1 MKLLHCGNL
10 INKLIKHDDSALS
23 LEGMINPT
31 FQNQG
36 TAAVTID
43 GRILLPEETYS
54 VFAPIVLQNKI
65 PIVFEDDKTKTRKLW
80 LGYTKII

>member
-1 MKLLHCGNL
+1 MQLLHCGNL
-10 INKLIKHDDSALS
+10 INTLIKHDNSALS
-23 LEGMINPT
+23 LEGMVNPT

-36 TAAVTID
+36 TASVTVD
-43 GRILLPEETYS
+43 GRVLQPEETYT

-80 LGYTKII
+80 LGYISII